1 MLLIGN
7 KQEVR
12 HILMKKIILYVIC
25 IAKNHPPTLE
35 GDYSR
40 KARPRYHC
48 IIQKLSSLNQV
59 KHFFGIITQFGKEV
73 VFTILYL

>member
-1 MLLIGN
+1 MLF
-7 KQEVR
+7 
-12 HILMKKIILYVIC
+12 ILL
-25 IAKNHPPTLE
+25 KNHPTLE
-35 GDYSR
+35 GDYSH

-73 VFTILYL
+73 VFPIYNYRFYR